1 MISATQAM
9 GYIDVL
15 INALI
20 DICTK
25 HLPKEQ
31 AAIIIDATADRYAAI
46 FNDSPAESN
55 RQVTASQPV
64 TTKQS

>member
-46 FNDSPAESN
+46 FDDGSAASN
-55 RQVTASQPV
+55 RQVTAGQQV
-64 TTKQS
+64 ITK